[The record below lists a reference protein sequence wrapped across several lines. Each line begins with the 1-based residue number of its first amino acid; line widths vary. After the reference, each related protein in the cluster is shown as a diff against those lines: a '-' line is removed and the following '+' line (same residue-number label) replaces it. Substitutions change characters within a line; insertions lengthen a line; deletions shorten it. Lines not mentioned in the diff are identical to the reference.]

1 LRILTTLGMP
11 SNKISSGN
19 ESMLLLLALVVLFLL
34 LECLPWNTFLSI
46 GPPICGLMAPDIPIH
61 PHLPHLLLRMRGSV
75 EGMRTARMAEYR
87 TEEETRDRR
96 ELEDSEAMLV
106 IDLAAGSGV

>member
-1 LRILTTLGMP
+1 M
-11 SNKISSGN
+11 SSV
-19 ESMLLLLALVVLFLL
+19 EHVPFHWSFRLAIPGQGTNHDGA
-34 LECLPWNTFLSI
+34 EPKR
-46 GPPICGLMAPDIPIH
+46 PPICGLMAPDIPIH